1 MASINCRGGKLY
13 MDFRYQG
20 IRCREQTL
28 LPDTY
33 SNKQILQKTLKQL
46 EADMKLG
53 TFVYADY
60 FPSSSRV
67 DQFLAFDLSAR
78 ENKAKLHRDY
88 FDTLGALQ
96 GNEQVYFEDFANE
109 WFQENEIRWR
119 KSYKE
124 TTYLYLEK
132 YLFPVFGPL
141 SIQDITRVDIIKFRT
156 QLIKPRNQD
165 KEKHSAEFINHVMTP
180 LRMIL
185 HEAALRYDFQSPF
198 HDIKPLRVERCDV
211 HPFSLDEVI
220 LFVNS
225 VREDFKNYYTVRF
238 FTGMRTCEIDG
249 LRWEYVDFK
258 NRTISIQ
265 KSWVNGRE
273 EGVKTSGSARQIA
286 MSSIVYEALKAQQ
299 LTTGLG
305 EYVFTNEKD
314 QPLDR
319 KNVRNRIWKPTLKK
333 LGLRYRRPY
342 ETRHTAATL
351 WLASGEAPEWI
362 ARQMGHSS
370 TKMLF
375 TVYSRFVPNLTRQD
389 GSAFETLLA
398 QTRKKQ

>member
-1 MASINCRGGKLY
+1 
-13 MDFRYQG
+13 
-20 IRCREQTL
+20 
-28 LPDTY
+28 
-33 SNKQILQKTLKQL
+33 
-46 EADMKLG
+46 
-53 TFVYADY
+53 
-60 FPSSSRV
+60 
-67 DQFLAFDLSAR
+67 
-78 ENKAKLHRDY
+78 
-88 FDTLGALQ
+88 
-96 GNEQVYFEDFANE
+96 
-109 WFQENEIRWR
+109 
-119 KSYKE
+119 
-124 TTYLYLEK
+124 
-132 YLFPVFGPL
+132 
-141 SIQDITRVDIIKFRT
+141 
-156 QLIKPRNQD
+156 
-165 KEKHSAEFINHVMTP
+165 MTP